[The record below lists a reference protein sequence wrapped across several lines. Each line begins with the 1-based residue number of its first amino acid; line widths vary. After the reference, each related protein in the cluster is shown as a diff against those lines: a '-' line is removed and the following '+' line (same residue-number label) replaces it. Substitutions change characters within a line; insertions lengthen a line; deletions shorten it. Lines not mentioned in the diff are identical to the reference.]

1 MTSDIAGVLVSF
13 VCYAFVDDTDVLI
26 HSAPFTTTP
35 GETVISKMMQ
45 VILKRCWGGVL
56 RATGGALVPSK
67 SYWYAINFRWNGGN
81 WIYRSILDMPS
92 KILITGV
99 KKGQRKVL
107 TRHEPSVGKETLGV
121 VQAMDGNNRDEIL
134 RIRKK
139 DETFAESM
147 RTGYLSKTDAWFTL
161 TATIMTTMKYP
172 MAATTLTEPEWEDVI
187 VPIL

>member
-1 MTSDIAGVLVSF
+1 MYSGQQGVHLF
-13 VCYAFVDDTDVLI
+13 
-26 HSAPFTTTP
+26 H
-35 GETVISKMMQ
+35 
-45 VILKRCWGGVL
+45 LKV
-56 RATGGALVPSK
+56 TG
-67 SYWYAINFRWNGGN
+67 
-81 WIYRSILDMPS
+81 MPS
-92 KILITGV
+92 TFDGTAAIGFIDLYMPSEILITGV

-134 RIRKK
+134 HIRKK

-172 MAATTLTEPEWEDVI
+172 MAVTTLTEPEWEDVI